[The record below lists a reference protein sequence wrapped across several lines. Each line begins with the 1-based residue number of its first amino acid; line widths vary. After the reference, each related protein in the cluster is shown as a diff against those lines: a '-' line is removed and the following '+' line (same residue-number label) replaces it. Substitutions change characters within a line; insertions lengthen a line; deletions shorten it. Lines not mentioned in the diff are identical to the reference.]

1 MEIKPPLLTF
11 VRAMFTPSTDK
22 FTTETA
28 RFWFCIVFAR
38 LVVVD
43 RIIYT
48 WFDRDLL
55 FRMNENVSLNRRQQ
69 LSILIREYKFHP
81 HSLGVGP

>member
-11 VRAMFTPSTDK
+11 VGAMFRPSTDT

-43 RIIYT
+43 RIIYIRFT
-48 WFDRDLL
+48 WFDMDLL
-55 FRMNENVSLNRRQQ
+55 FRMHKMFL
-69 LSILIREYKFHP
+69 
-81 HSLGVGP
+81 